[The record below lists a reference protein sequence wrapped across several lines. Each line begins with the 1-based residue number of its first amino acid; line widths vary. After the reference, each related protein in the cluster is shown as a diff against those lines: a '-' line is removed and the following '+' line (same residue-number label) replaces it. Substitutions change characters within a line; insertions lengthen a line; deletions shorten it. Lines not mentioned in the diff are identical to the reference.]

1 MTGRRRQLVGWIL
14 VAIGVVILLG
24 NFHID
29 AVRYILPGLLII
41 LGVYLVYRAV
51 NRKSRGE
58 LNCGDFEILSDT
70 KTSGFAGE
78 IDGTTISH
86 FIGDVD
92 LDLAGAHL
100 KPGENKL
107 KISAF
112 IADVRLKVPATVPV
126 RVACSA
132 FAGDFDVLGQGKDG
146 IFLSFKTQTP
156 DYDDAQTRLSITC
169 SVFIGDINIRRP

>member
-1 MTGRRRQLVGWIL
+1 MTGKKRQLIGWIL
-14 VAIGVVILLG
+14 VAIGGVFLLG
-24 NFHID
+24 NLHID

-41 LGVYLVYRAV
+41 LGVYLVYRTV
-51 NRKSRGE
+51 NRKSRSDWS
-58 LNCGDFEILSDT
+58 CGDVEIVSDS

-100 KPGENKL
+100 KPGENHL

-112 IADVRLKVPATVPV
+112 IADIRLKVPASVPV
-126 RVACSA
+126 RVASSA

-156 DYDDAQTRLSITC
+156 DYDTAQTKLSITC
-169 SVFIGDINIRRP
+169 SVFIGDIKIRRP